1 MGIGDRL
8 LFIVIVCILGVSEAL
23 CLLLHVQI
31 QEYLEDKPEL
41 KKLGDEMTRKQE
53 WGVLKE

>member
-1 MGIGDRL
+1 MY
-8 LFIVIVCILGVSEAL
+8 IVIVCILGVSEAL

>member
-1 MGIGDRL
+1 
-8 LFIVIVCILGVSEAL
+8 
-23 CLLLHVQI
+23 LLHVQI

-41 KKLGDEMTRKQE
+41 KKLADEMTRKQE